1 MSRYNILLVDDE
13 VNVLDVLENLLSME
27 YNIFTATR
35 GEHALSI
42 MEQNNIALIMA
53 DHRMPGMTGS
63 ELLEKVRQK
72 YPSTIRLIASGFVDQ
87 SMLMNAI
94 NNLHVHGVLTKPWM
108 IDELQF
114 TIRRWIEYYE
124 KSRELEEKA
133 RQMESLQRQ
142 LEEAN
147 KTLAQSNEHH
157 NVIVTQLMRQVE
169 NQQKLLE
176 YYQAHWW
183 KRWFRKQEKAG
194 LLQEAAQEGFTRNI

>member
-13 VNVLDVLENLLSME
+13 VNVLDVLENMLNTE

-42 MEQNNIALIMA
+42 MEQNDIALIMA

-63 ELLEKVRQK
+63 ELLEEVRQK

-108 IDELQF
+108 IDELQY
-114 TIRRWIEYYE
+114 TIRRWIDYYE
-124 KSRELEEKA
+124 KSRELEQKA
-133 RQMESLQRQ
+133 KQMESLQRQ

-157 NVIVTQLMRQVE
+157 NVIVTQLMRQIE
-169 NQQKLLE
+169 NQKKLLE
-176 YYQAHWW
+176 YYQASWW
-183 KRWFRKQEKAG
+183 KRWSRKHEKAD
-194 LLQEAAQEGFTRNI
+194 LLKEAIQEGFVKL

>member
-13 VNVLDVLENLLSME
+13 VNVLDVLENILNTE

-42 MEQNNIALIMA
+42 MEQNDIALIMA

-63 ELLEKVRQK
+63 ELLEKVRQN

-94 NNLHVHGVLTKPWM
+94 NNVNAHGVITKPWM
-108 IDELQF
+108 IEELKL
-114 TIRRWIEYYE
+114 TMRRWIEYYE

-133 RQMESLQRQ
+133 KQMESLQRQ

-169 NQQKLLE
+169 NQKKLLE

-183 KRWFRKQEKAG
+183 ERWARKQEKAG
-194 LLQEAAQEGFTRNI
+194 LLQEAAQEGFTRNT